1 MVRAGRVVTDALAG
15 PGGEV
20 PTRLRPLADGLVSM
34 HRPQS
39 GVAWLRRSAI
49 ARETLRDLAQD
60 RMPCSHAALDGAG
73 ADRAVEYLRS
83 LLVRYGALPP
93 RDRRLADF
101 QRWAAAKR
109 LKLGADWLD
118 VPEPVATLLRQ
129 HLRNRTNMTTAANPA
144 SPWLF
149 PGQLAGEHRSY
160 RRLVRVLHQ
169 LGIPA
174 RASRLAAWR
183 ELVRNAPPAVLAD
196 ALGVS
201 PGTAMRHAFLGGA
214 DWSAYAARRRA
225 HTPDDKTS

>member
-1 MVRAGRVVTDALAG
+1 MPAMLPGNGDRAQRRDPLSSGGPAESDPPTTRRHAITFLSWARQQRIIRDVEVPVISTAGAAASPPGPDARLAG
-15 PGGEV
+15 CLVALYGQQV
-20 PTRLRPLADGLVSM
+20 STIAALRTTDTSCADG
-34 HRPQS
+34 
-39 GVAWLRRSAI
+39 
-49 ARETLRDLAQD
+49 
-60 RMPCSHAALDGAG
+60 AA
-73 ADRAVEYLRS
+73 
-83 LLVRYGALPP
+83 
-93 RDRRLADF
+93 
-101 QRWAAAKR
+101 R

-149 PGQLAGEHRSY
+149 PGQLAGGHRSY
-160 RRLVRVLHQ
+160 RRLVRVLCQ

-201 PGTAMRHAFLGGA
+201 PGTAMRHAFPGGT
-214 DWSAYAARRRA
+214 DWSAYAARKRA

>member
-1 MVRAGRVVTDALAG
+1 MASY
-15 PGGEV
+15 
-20 PTRLRPLADGLVSM
+20 ADNTS
-34 HRPQS
+34 R
-39 GVAWLRRSAI
+39 I
-49 ARETLRDLAQD
+49 
-60 RMPCSHAALDGAG
+60 AALRTTDTSC
-73 ADRAVEYLRS
+73 ADVAT
-83 LLVRYGALPP
+83 
-93 RDRRLADF
+93 
-101 QRWAAAKR
+101 R

-129 HLRNRTNMTTAANPA
+129 HLRDRGNMTTAANPA

-149 PGQLAGEHRSY
+149 PGQLAGEHRSF

>member
-1 MVRAGRVVTDALAG
+1 MHQHDIGAWFATG
-15 PGGEV
+15 PTARRHVITFLSWARQHRIIRDVEV
-20 PTRLRPLADGLVSM
+20 PVIST
-34 HRPQS
+34 
-39 GVAWLRRSAI
+39 
-49 ARETLRDLAQD
+49 E
-60 RMPCSHAALDGAG
+60 GAG
-73 ADRAVEYLRS
+73 AC
-83 LLVRYGALPP
+83 LPGP
-93 RDRRLADF
+93 DARLAAIRRLLLDETLAPGDRIAGCLVMLYG
-101 QRWAAAKR
+101 QQVSRIAALHTTDTSCAAGATR

-118 VPEPVATLLRQ
+118 VPEPVATLLRE
-129 HLRNRTNMTTAANPA
+129 HLRDRGNMTTAANPA
-144 SPWLF
+144 SSWLF

-160 RRLVRVLHQ
+160 RRLVRVFHQ

-201 PGTAMRHAFLGGA
+201 PGTAMHHAFLGGA